1 MSSDKNKIVLK
12 KIKDSTHILHP
23 DSKLV
28 LQSSKE
34 RIVIGRYVDNE
45 IIPLND
51 ESIELCDKW
60 NFKYD
65 KTFLKSDDIE
75 DTEEAEAEAEAEDNE
90 EEEGEGEEGGD
101 DEGGEEEGEE
111 TPVEDT
117 KVNKS
122 EDTKVNKSEDTK
134 VNKSE
139 DTQVNKSDNVQ
150 PLLIKFGDDFS
161 KLHLEL
167 LTNVSKYEQQYLT
180 KIEELETNL
189 KTRDNELSELKIQH
203 DKLRE
208 KFKKMMSE
216 FMENV

>member
-1 MSSDKNKIVLK
+1 MSSDKNKVVLK

-45 IIPLND
+45 ILSLND

-75 DTEEAEAEAEAEDNE
+75 VGDENEDGENEDGENDENDENENDDGEGSGEENHEVENNEVESLHEVETKEEDN
-90 EEEGEGEEGGD
+90 
-101 DEGGEEEGEE
+101 
-111 TPVEDT
+111 
-117 KVNKS
+117 KI
-122 EDTKVNKSEDTK
+122 
-134 VNKSE
+134 
-139 DTQVNKSDNVQ
+139 QKSDNVE
-150 PLLIKFGDDFS
+150 PLLLKFGDDIG

-167 LTNVSKYEQQYLT
+167 LKNVSKYEQQYLS
-180 KIEELETNL
+180 KIDELETNL
-189 KTRDNELSELKIQH
+189 KSKDNELADLKVQH

>member
-45 IIPLND
+45 ILPLND

-75 DTEEAEAEAEAEDNE
+75 DTGEAEEADK
-90 EEEGEGEEGGD
+90 
-101 DEGGEEEGEE
+101 
-111 TPVEDT
+111 T
-117 KVNKS
+117 KSFV
-122 EDTKVNKSEDTK
+122 
-134 VNKSE
+134 
-139 DTQVNKSDNVQ
+139 
-150 PLLIKFGDDFS
+150 
-161 KLHLEL
+161 
-167 LTNVSKYEQQYLT
+167 
-180 KIEELETNL
+180 
-189 KTRDNELSELKIQH
+189 
-203 DKLRE
+203 
-208 KFKKMMSE
+208 
-216 FMENV
+216 